1 MKKMENTQSD
11 IPDYV
16 PPGEPPRWFHNGWM
30 SRSFLVI
37 AALFFLLP
45 FINIK
50 CSGAK
55 LASIKGIDLL
65 TGGEIKSPKEKTD
78 SSGYNWGGNTSGSLF
93 SPGGSDYIF
102 EKGDQKKLAPNVL
115 AIISFSCII
124 MGLLFSFFKLRVPL
138 IISGGFS
145 LLGALTL
152 FFIQIQVDNAIET
165 KIGPFN
171 FSPIAF
177 EFTTY
182 YWSCIFL
189 MALAAVF
196 AFVRSSFSKT

>member
-1 MKKMENTQSD
+1 MEIHSE
-11 IPDYV
+11 IEGYV
-16 PPGEPPRWFHNGWM
+16 PPREPKRWFHNGWF
-30 SRSFLVI
+30 SRSFLLL
-37 AALFFLLP
+37 AGLFFLLP
-45 FINIK
+45 FININ
-50 CSGAK
+50 CSGTK
-55 LASIKGIDLL
+55 LASITGVDLL
-65 TGGEIKSPKEKTD
+65 KGGEIKPIANKNSAD
-78 SSGYNWGGNTSGSLF
+78 SSSYNWGGNTSGSLF

-102 EKGDQKKLAPNVL
+102 EKGDQKMLAPNLL
-115 AIISFSCII
+115 AIISFACII
-124 MGLLFSFFKLRVPL
+124 MSLIFSFFSQRLPV
-138 IISGGFS
+138 IISGGLA

-182 YWSCIFL
+182 YWSAIFF

-196 AFVRSSFSKT
+196 SFVRSSFLKR